1 LYTWLNSDDAGY
13 VPRRSA
19 VPKTPAPKGGQDR
32 PSRRGRPGAVSLG
45 DLTMRFSRRRRR
57 AEIAVT
63 GAIGAHALDGLTD
76 FLNGV
81 DGHGVTVVTVDV
93 NGLEPSVAA
102 AALETLRQL
111 ARQFQV
117 DGAELVVVGADL

>member
-1 LYTWLNSDDAGY
+1 
-13 VPRRSA
+13 
-19 VPKTPAPKGGQDR
+19 
-32 PSRRGRPGAVSLG
+32 
-45 DLTMRFSRRRRR
+45 MRFSRRRRR

-81 DGHGVTVVTVDV
+81 AGHGVTVVTVDV